1 MFKVIMIT
9 VIVILAIAW
18 IVYGIWRYRT
28 NLAEKDKPKPTTE
41 KSFTKYYS
49 LFTGYNCRLYFYYP
63 EYLLTGII

>member
-9 VIVILAIAW
+9 VIVMLAIAW

-41 KSFTKYYS
+41 HLEKTRKSFEEYTKKLENYERKPYE
-49 LFTGYNCRLYFYYP
+49 RQ
-63 EYLLTGII
+63 